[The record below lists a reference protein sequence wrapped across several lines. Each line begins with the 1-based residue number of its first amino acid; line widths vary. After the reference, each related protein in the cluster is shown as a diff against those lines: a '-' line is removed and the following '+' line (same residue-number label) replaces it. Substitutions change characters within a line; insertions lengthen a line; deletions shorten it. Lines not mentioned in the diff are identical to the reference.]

1 MRDRQEEIR
10 SKGFSIVERRQSYE
24 GPIDYGRMKV
34 GTKTLDDAV
43 LDLGAI
49 KRASRNNI
57 TKETV
62 LAALYKNDIPKLR
75 EISDY
80 FYKTSG
86 IYSRVCNYFAYLY
99 RYDWYIVPEVHDDKV
114 GEEKILKEY
123 YNTLTYLDNS
133 HIKKICGEIALSVV
147 RDGCYYAYIVP
158 SNEQIIL

>member
-10 SKGFSIVERRQSYE
+10 SKGFSIIDRRQPYE

-34 GTKTLDDAV
+34 GTKQLDDAV

-49 KRASRNNI
+49 KKANRNNI
-57 TKETV
+57 SKETV

-86 IYSRVCNYFAYLY
+86 IYSRVYSACN
-99 RYDWYIVPEVHDDKV
+99 ICIESIPK
-114 GEEKILKEY
+114 
-123 YNTLTYLDNS
+123 NNS
-133 HIKKICGEIALSVV
+133 VFF
-147 RDGCYYAYIVP
+147 
-158 SNEQIIL
+158 